1 VHANAYEG
9 IGYAFPYDDV
19 TPADETNESGTLVD
33 TSPLMIAWTV
43 GGPVA
48 SLIPATKLSGVS
60 CPTYPAA
67 PAGGGGGSGSGG
79 YSGPKTFPY
88 NPVVAGPTC
97 TVSSSAAIAYS
108 TATPSKVAA
117 YTYLGCWTDDNTNNR
132 TLQNQIATGDM
143 TLEYCAG
150 NATYEGYAIFGV
162 EVSMAVHELVKCVLT
177 F

>member
-1 VHANAYEG
+1 MHENTYDG

-19 TPADETNESGTLVD
+19 TPAGEENESGTLVD
-33 TSPLMIAWTV
+33 TAPLMIAMTV
-43 GGPVA
+43 GGPVS
-48 SLIPATKLSGVS
+48 SLIPATRLSDVS

-67 PAGGGGGSGSGG
+67 PAGAGGGGSGG

-117 YTYLGCWTDDNTNNR
+117 YTYLGCWTDNDVNNR
-132 TLQNQIATGDM
+132 TLQNQVASGDM

-150 NATYEGYAIFGV
+150 NATYEGYSIFGV
-162 EVSMAVHELVKCVLT
+162 EVSMAVSRIMSLCSDKM
-177 F
+177 